1 MDEETKPTRWA
12 AMKAHLKERSKFL
25 KDPKFLKVLFL
36 GQVLSLC
43 ITGTNVTTT
52 KLGNDY
58 GVSAATTQTFLVYA
72 CLAVVYNSYAIYKRG
87 IKGWLLQFWRRGIF
101 YFILGFIDVE
111 GNYFVV
117 KSYQYTSMLSAMLI
131 DCWSTPVC
139 VILSV
144 IFLKVRFRW
153 VQYLGIFVALVGLGM
168 LVGSDV
174 ITGKNYDAIDPVRG
188 DLFCLLG
195 ATLYGFSNVGEEYM
209 ARKHPLY
216 EVIGCF
222 TFFATFINFVQLMI
236 FERNEFSTL
245 VGQPEAV
252 GMIIA
257 YTGCMF
263 ILYSLAPIM
272 FRMGSAILYNLSIL
286 TSDFYG
292 LIFGLG
298 LFGYTVTV
306 MYPFAYVVVIIGIA
320 IYHIFPA
327 PTPVMGTF
335 DESKF
340 EKERRELMG
349 LPVDDLEQNQGTADV
364 DERASSEKQ
373 SIDEKSPKTANPS

>member
-1 MDEETKPTRWA
+1 MCEPKKTWKSRFA
-12 AMKAHLKERSKFL
+12 FL

-36 GQVLSLC
+36 GQLLSLC

-58 GVSAATTQTFLVYA
+58 NFAAPTTQTFLVYA
-72 CLAVVYNSYAIYKRG
+72 CLALVYNSFAIYKRG
-87 IKGWLLQFWRRGIF
+87 IRGWLLQFWRRGIY
-101 YFILGFIDVE
+101 YFILGLIDVE

-117 KSYQYTSMLSAMLI
+117 KSYQYTSLLSAMLL

-139 VILSV
+139 MILSFL
-144 IFLKVRFRW
+144 FLKVRYKW
-153 VQYLGIFVALVGLGM
+153 VQYVGVFIALCGLGM

-174 ITGKNYDAIDPVRG
+174 MTDKNYAAADAVKG

-195 ATLYGFSNVGEEYM
+195 ATLYGFSNVGEEIM

-216 EVIGCF
+216 EVIGMF

-236 FERNEFSTL
+236 LERSEFASF
-245 VGQPEAV
+245 VNQGEA
-252 GMIIA
+252 IA
-257 YTGCMF
+257 MVIVYTCCMF
-263 ILYSLAPIM
+263 VLYSLAPVM
-272 FRMGSAILYNLSIL
+272 FRLGSAVLYNLSLL

-298 LFGYTVTV
+298 LFGYKVTFL
-306 MYPFAYVVVIIGIA
+306 YPIAYVVIIIGIA

-327 PTPVMGTF
+327 PEPAMGTF
-335 DESKF
+335 TKEVALK
-340 EKERRELMG
+340 EKNDLFG
-349 LPVDDLEQNQGTADV
+349 VKPDDPEQGR
-364 DERASSEKQ
+364 RASSVMENVPERIPADDAKMK
-373 SIDEKSPKTANPS
+373 DETA